1 MIVGCGSFEAR
12 RTSVVSEMLPEL
24 TSDFIDIL
32 SRKTTPLVC
41 LVSLVW
47 FCFFLATL

>member
-24 TSDFIDIL
+24 TSDFIDVL
-32 SRKTTPLVC
+32 SRRTAPLVC
-41 LVSLVW
+41 LVSLVL
-47 FCFFLATL
+47 FCFFLVTL